1 MYSTLYRV
9 NSDFTSYYLLI
20 QYEFLWFF
28 GKVGLIWEHI
38 FTLIPSSKKMIIYML
53 QNTFRVLEV
62 KRENLK
68 VKPFWHASGLHF
80 TACNIESGLAL
91 ST

>member
-1 MYSTLYRV
+1 
-9 NSDFTSYYLLI
+9 
-20 QYEFLWFF
+20 
-28 GKVGLIWEHI
+28 
-38 FTLIPSSKKMIIYML
+38 MIISVL
-53 QNTFRVLEV
+53 QTIYRVLEV
-62 KRENLK
+62 KREKLK